1 MNEILRK
8 SISVVYKLAFLLS
21 VLIFINI
28 LFGPLVRATDSGLAC
43 PDWPLCH
50 GKVIPPPEFRIWM
63 EVGHRIYSGLLG
75 FVILALAI
83 IIFKNSE
90 LRSRFGLSAFT
101 ALVVL
106 VNQVIL
112 GKLTVTKLLDPG
124 TVNMH
129 LLNAVFLFTLIVSIT
144 AKANFILKT
153 GITSLDS
160 INWLKFTLSIIIMFS
175 AAAIKHYFS
184 ITSRDVNIINVLI
197 VAYSIIVYLSPI
209 VVIFLIHWRDIIKLQ
224 NLLIVITLLVI
235 SFQLF
240 LGGRVSSNYAGLA
253 CSDWPTCKG
262 QWFPAMEGLVQIQME
277 HRFVAY
283 LIVFLIILNVAVSIF
298 KSYDPRTRLFLKLAL
313 YAVGF
318 QIILGVS
325 NVLFQLPTL
334 VTAAHT
340 GMGVAVFILVYTAL
354 YYRLLPE
361 DNSL

>member
-43 PDWPLCH
+43 LDWPLCH

-144 AKANFILKT
+144 AKANYILKT
-153 GITSLDS
+153 GLEEIRHV
-160 INWLKFTLSIIIMFS
+160 NWLAVFNSK
-175 AAAIKHYFS
+175 
-184 ITSRDVNIINVLI
+184 
-197 VAYSIIVYLSPI
+197 
-209 VVIFLIHWRDIIKLQ
+209 
-224 NLLIVITLLVI
+224 NLLISLTVFLVY
-235 SFQLF
+235 FQLF
-240 LGGRVSSNYAGLA
+240 MGGRVSSNYAGLA
-253 CSDWPTCKG
+253 CPDWPTCNG
-262 QWFPAMEGLVQIQME
+262 QWFPAMEGFVKIQME

-283 LIVFLIILNVAVSIF
+283 LIVFLIIVNVAVSIF

-340 GMGVAVFILVYTAL
+340 GMGVALFILVYTAL

>member
-129 LLNAVFLFTLIVSIT
+129 LLNAVLLFTLIVSIT
-144 AKANFILKT
+144 AKANYILKT
-153 GITSLDS
+153 GLEEIRLV
-160 INWLKFTLSIIIMFS
+160 NWLAVFNSK
-175 AAAIKHYFS
+175 
-184 ITSRDVNIINVLI
+184 
-197 VAYSIIVYLSPI
+197 
-209 VVIFLIHWRDIIKLQ
+209 
-224 NLLIVITLLVI
+224 NLLISLTVFLVY
-235 SFQLF
+235 FQLF
-240 LGGRVSSNYAGLA
+240 MGGRVSSNYAGLA

-283 LIVFLIILNVAVSIF
+283 LIVLLIIVNVAVSIF

>member
-1 MNEILRK
+1 MNETLRK

-75 FVILALAI
+75 FVVLALSI
-83 IIFKNSE
+83 IVFKNSE
-90 LRSRFGLSAFT
+90 LRARFGLLAFT
-101 ALVVL
+101 SLVVL

-129 LLNAVFLFTLIVSIT
+129 LLNAVLLFTLIVSIT
-144 AKANFILKT
+144 AKANYILKT
-153 GITSLDS
+153 GREEIRLV
-160 INWLKFTLSIIIMFS
+160 NWL
-175 AAAIKHYFS
+175 AIFNSK
-184 ITSRDVNIINVLI
+184 
-197 VAYSIIVYLSPI
+197 
-209 VVIFLIHWRDIIKLQ
+209 
-224 NLLIVITLLVI
+224 NLLISLTVFLVY
-235 SFQLF
+235 FQLF
-240 LGGRVSSNYAGLA
+240 MGGRVSSNYAGLA
-253 CSDWPTCKG
+253 CPDWPTCNG
-262 QWFPAMEGLVQIQME
+262 QWFPAMEGFVKIQME

-283 LIVFLIILNVAVSIF
+283 LIVLLIILNVAVSIF

>member
-1 MNEILRK
+1 M
-8 SISVVYKLAFLLS
+8 
-21 VLIFINI
+21 
-28 LFGPLVRATDSGLAC
+28 
-43 PDWPLCH
+43 
-50 GKVIPPPEFRIWM
+50 
-63 EVGHRIYSGLLG
+63 G

-153 GITSLDS
+153 GLEEIRLV
-160 INWLKFTLSIIIMFS
+160 NWLAVFNSK
-175 AAAIKHYFS
+175 
-184 ITSRDVNIINVLI
+184 
-197 VAYSIIVYLSPI
+197 
-209 VVIFLIHWRDIIKLQ
+209 
-224 NLLIVITLLVI
+224 NLLISLTVFLVY
-235 SFQLF
+235 FQLF
-240 LGGRVSSNYAGLA
+240 MGGRVSSNYAGLA

>member
-1 MNEILRK
+1 MNETLRK

-153 GITSLDS
+153 GLEEIRLV
-160 INWLKFTLSIIIMFS
+160 NWLAVFNSK
-175 AAAIKHYFS
+175 
-184 ITSRDVNIINVLI
+184 
-197 VAYSIIVYLSPI
+197 
-209 VVIFLIHWRDIIKLQ
+209 
-224 NLLIVITLLVI
+224 NLLISLTVFLVY
-235 SFQLF
+235 FQLF
-240 LGGRVSSNYAGLA
+240 MGGRVSSNYAGLA

>member
-50 GKVIPPPEFRIWM
+50 GRVIPPAEFRIWM

-129 LLNAVFLFTLIVSIT
+129 LLNAVLLFTLIVSIT
-144 AKANFILKT
+144 AKANYILKT
-153 GITSLDS
+153 GLEEIRLV
-160 INWLKFTLSIIIMFS
+160 NWLAVFNSK
-175 AAAIKHYFS
+175 
-184 ITSRDVNIINVLI
+184 
-197 VAYSIIVYLSPI
+197 
-209 VVIFLIHWRDIIKLQ
+209 
-224 NLLIVITLLVI
+224 NLLISLTVFLVY
-235 SFQLF
+235 FQLF
-240 LGGRVSSNYAGLA
+240 MGGRVSSNYAGLA

-283 LIVFLIILNVAVSIF
+283 LIVLLIIVNVAVSIF

>member
-153 GITSLDS
+153 GLEEIRLV
-160 INWLKFTLSIIIMFS
+160 NWLAVFNSK
-175 AAAIKHYFS
+175 
-184 ITSRDVNIINVLI
+184 
-197 VAYSIIVYLSPI
+197 
-209 VVIFLIHWRDIIKLQ
+209 
-224 NLLIVITLLVI
+224 NLLISLTVFLVY
-235 SFQLF
+235 FQLF
-240 LGGRVSSNYAGLA
+240 MGGRVSSNYAGLA

-340 GMGVAVFILVYTAL
+340 GMGVAGFILVYTAL

>member
-1 MNEILRK
+1 MNEIFRK

-144 AKANFILKT
+144 AKANYILKT
-153 GITSLDS
+153 GLEEIRLV
-160 INWLKFTLSIIIMFS
+160 NWLAVFNSK
-175 AAAIKHYFS
+175 
-184 ITSRDVNIINVLI
+184 
-197 VAYSIIVYLSPI
+197 
-209 VVIFLIHWRDIIKLQ
+209 
-224 NLLIVITLLVI
+224 NLLISLTVFLVY
-235 SFQLF
+235 FQLF
-240 LGGRVSSNYAGLA
+240 MGGRVSSNYAGLA
-253 CSDWPTCKG
+253 CPDWPTCKG

-283 LIVFLIILNVAVSIF
+283 LILFLIIINVAVSIF

>member
-1 MNEILRK
+1 MNETLRK

-75 FVILALAI
+75 FVVLALSI
-83 IIFKNSE
+83 IVFKNSE
-90 LRSRFGLSAFT
+90 LRARFGLLAFT
-101 ALVVL
+101 SLVVL

-144 AKANFILKT
+144 AKANYILKT
-153 GITSLDS
+153 GREEIRLV
-160 INWLKFTLSIIIMFS
+160 NWL
-175 AAAIKHYFS
+175 AIFNSK
-184 ITSRDVNIINVLI
+184 
-197 VAYSIIVYLSPI
+197 
-209 VVIFLIHWRDIIKLQ
+209 
-224 NLLIVITLLVI
+224 NLLISLTVFLVY
-235 SFQLF
+235 FQLF
-240 LGGRVSSNYAGLA
+240 MGGRVSSNYAGLA
-253 CSDWPTCKG
+253 CPDWPTCNG
-262 QWFPAMEGLVQIQME
+262 QWFPAMEGFVKIQME

-283 LIVFLIILNVAVSIF
+283 LIVFLIIVNVAVSIF

-340 GMGVAVFILVYTAL
+340 GMGVALFILVYTAL

>member
-153 GITSLDS
+153 GLEEIRLV
-160 INWLKFTLSIIIMFS
+160 NWLAVFNSK
-175 AAAIKHYFS
+175 
-184 ITSRDVNIINVLI
+184 
-197 VAYSIIVYLSPI
+197 
-209 VVIFLIHWRDIIKLQ
+209 
-224 NLLIVITLLVI
+224 NLLISLTVFLVY
-235 SFQLF
+235 FQLF
-240 LGGRVSSNYAGLA
+240 MGGRVSSNYAGLA

-325 NVLFQLPTL
+325 FVSTSYTCYRSSYWYGSCCVYLSIY
-334 VTAAHT
+334 
-340 GMGVAVFILVYTAL
+340 GSILSAFA
-354 YYRLLPE
+354 
-361 DNSL
+361 

>member
-153 GITSLDS
+153 GLEEIRLV
-160 INWLKFTLSIIIMFS
+160 NWLAVFNSK
-175 AAAIKHYFS
+175 
-184 ITSRDVNIINVLI
+184 
-197 VAYSIIVYLSPI
+197 
-209 VVIFLIHWRDIIKLQ
+209 
-224 NLLIVITLLVI
+224 NLLISLTVFLVY
-235 SFQLF
+235 FQLF
-240 LGGRVSSNYAGLA
+240 MGGRVSSNYAGLA

-340 GMGVAVFILVYTAL
+340 GMGVALFILVYTAL

>member
-124 TVNMH
+124 TVNMY

-153 GITSLDS
+153 GLEEIRLV
-160 INWLKFTLSIIIMFS
+160 NWLAVFNSK
-175 AAAIKHYFS
+175 
-184 ITSRDVNIINVLI
+184 
-197 VAYSIIVYLSPI
+197 
-209 VVIFLIHWRDIIKLQ
+209 
-224 NLLIVITLLVI
+224 NLLISLTVFLVY
-235 SFQLF
+235 FQLF
-240 LGGRVSSNYAGLA
+240 MGGRVSSNYAGLA

>member
-144 AKANFILKT
+144 AKANYILKT
-153 GITSLDS
+153 GREEIRLV
-160 INWLKFTLSIIIMFS
+160 NWL
-175 AAAIKHYFS
+175 AIFNSK
-184 ITSRDVNIINVLI
+184 
-197 VAYSIIVYLSPI
+197 
-209 VVIFLIHWRDIIKLQ
+209 
-224 NLLIVITLLVI
+224 NLLISLTVFLVY
-235 SFQLF
+235 FQLF
-240 LGGRVSSNYAGLA
+240 MGGRVSSNYAGLA

-283 LIVFLIILNVAVSIF
+283 LIVFLIIVNVAVSIF

-340 GMGVAVFILVYTAL
+340 GMGVALFILVYTAL

>member
-1 MNEILRK
+1 LLPFSNRLALENRMNEILRK

-153 GITSLDS
+153 GLEEIRLV
-160 INWLKFTLSIIIMFS
+160 NWLAVFNSK
-175 AAAIKHYFS
+175 
-184 ITSRDVNIINVLI
+184 
-197 VAYSIIVYLSPI
+197 
-209 VVIFLIHWRDIIKLQ
+209 
-224 NLLIVITLLVI
+224 NLLISLTVFLVY
-235 SFQLF
+235 FQLF
-240 LGGRVSSNYAGLA
+240 MGGRVSSNYAGLA

>member
-1 MNEILRK
+1 MNETLRK

-63 EVGHRIYSGLLG
+63 EVGHRIYSGLFG

-101 ALVVL
+101 AFVVL

-144 AKANFILKT
+144 AKANYILKT
-153 GITSLDS
+153 GREEIRLV
-160 INWLKFTLSIIIMFS
+160 NWL
-175 AAAIKHYFS
+175 AIFNS
-184 ITSRDVNIINVLI
+184 N
-197 VAYSIIVYLSPI
+197 
-209 VVIFLIHWRDIIKLQ
+209 
-224 NLLIVITLLVI
+224 NLLISLTVFLVY
-235 SFQLF
+235 FQLF
-240 LGGRVSSNYAGLA
+240 MGCRVSSNYAGLA
-253 CSDWPTCKG
+253 CPYWPTCNG
-262 QWFPAMEGLVQIQME
+262 QWFPAMEGFVKIQME

-283 LIVFLIILNVAVSIF
+283 LIVFLIIVNVAVSIF

-340 GMGVAVFILVYTAL
+340 GMGVALFILVYTAL
-354 YYRLLPE
+354 
-361 DNSL
+361 

>member
-153 GITSLDS
+153 GLEEIRLV
-160 INWLKFTLSIIIMFS
+160 NWLAVFNSK
-175 AAAIKHYFS
+175 
-184 ITSRDVNIINVLI
+184 
-197 VAYSIIVYLSPI
+197 
-209 VVIFLIHWRDIIKLQ
+209 
-224 NLLIVITLLVI
+224 NLLISLTVFLVY
-235 SFQLF
+235 FQLF
-240 LGGRVSSNYAGLA
+240 MGGRVSSNYAGLA
-253 CSDWPTCKG
+253 CPDWPTCNG
-262 QWFPAMEGLVQIQME
+262 QWFPAMEGFVKIQME

-283 LIVFLIILNVAVSIF
+283 LIVFLIIVNVAVSIF

-340 GMGVAVFILVYTAL
+340 GMGVALFILVYTAL

>member
-144 AKANFILKT
+144 AEANFILKT
-153 GITSLDS
+153 GLEEIRLV
-160 INWLKFTLSIIIMFS
+160 NWLAVFNSK
-175 AAAIKHYFS
+175 
-184 ITSRDVNIINVLI
+184 
-197 VAYSIIVYLSPI
+197 
-209 VVIFLIHWRDIIKLQ
+209 
-224 NLLIVITLLVI
+224 NLLISLTVFLVY
-235 SFQLF
+235 FQLF
-240 LGGRVSSNYAGLA
+240 MGGRVSSNYAGLA

>member
-1 MNEILRK
+1 MNETLRK

-75 FVILALAI
+75 FVVLALSI
-83 IIFKNSE
+83 IVFKNSE
-90 LRSRFGLSAFT
+90 LRARFGLLAFT
-101 ALVVL
+101 SLVVL

-144 AKANFILKT
+144 AKANYILKT
-153 GITSLDS
+153 GLEEIRLV
-160 INWLKFTLSIIIMFS
+160 NWLAVFNSK
-175 AAAIKHYFS
+175 
-184 ITSRDVNIINVLI
+184 
-197 VAYSIIVYLSPI
+197 
-209 VVIFLIHWRDIIKLQ
+209 
-224 NLLIVITLLVI
+224 NLLISLTVFLVY
-235 SFQLF
+235 FQLF
-240 LGGRVSSNYAGLA
+240 MGGRVSSNYAGLA
-253 CSDWPTCKG
+253 CPDWPTCNG
-262 QWFPAMEGLVQIQME
+262 QWFPAMEGFVKIQME

-283 LIVFLIILNVAVSIF
+283 LIVFLIIVNVAVSIF

-340 GMGVAVFILVYTAL
+340 GMGVALFILVYTAL

>member
-101 ALVVL
+101 AFVVL

-153 GITSLDS
+153 GLEEIRLV
-160 INWLKFTLSIIIMFS
+160 NWLAVFNSK
-175 AAAIKHYFS
+175 
-184 ITSRDVNIINVLI
+184 
-197 VAYSIIVYLSPI
+197 
-209 VVIFLIHWRDIIKLQ
+209 
-224 NLLIVITLLVI
+224 NLLISLTVFLVY
-235 SFQLF
+235 FQLF
-240 LGGRVSSNYAGLA
+240 MGGRVSSNYAGLA

>member
-1 MNEILRK
+1 MNETLRK

-75 FVILALAI
+75 FVVLALSI
-83 IIFKNSE
+83 IVFKNSE
-90 LRSRFGLSAFT
+90 LRARFGLLAFT
-101 ALVVL
+101 SLVVL

-129 LLNAVFLFTLIVSIT
+129 LLNAVLLFTLIVSIT
-144 AKANFILKT
+144 AKANYILKT
-153 GITSLDS
+153 GREEIRLV
-160 INWLKFTLSIIIMFS
+160 NWL
-175 AAAIKHYFS
+175 AIFNSK
-184 ITSRDVNIINVLI
+184 
-197 VAYSIIVYLSPI
+197 
-209 VVIFLIHWRDIIKLQ
+209 
-224 NLLIVITLLVI
+224 NLLISLTVFLVY
-235 SFQLF
+235 FQLF
-240 LGGRVSSNYAGLA
+240 MGGRVSSNYAGLA
-253 CSDWPTCKG
+253 CPDWPTCNG
-262 QWFPAMEGLVQIQME
+262 QWFPAMEGFVKIQME

-283 LIVFLIILNVAVSIF
+283 LIVLLIILNVAVSIF
-298 KSYDPRTRLFLKLAL
+298 KSYDPQTRLFLKLAL

>member
-1 MNEILRK
+1 MNESFRK
-8 SISVVYKLAFLLS
+8 SISNIYKLAFLLS

-63 EVGHRIYSGLLG
+63 EVGHRIYSAILG

-83 IIFKNSE
+83 LVFKNSDM
-90 LRSRFGLSAFT
+90 RARFDLLSFT
-101 ALVVL
+101 ALMVL

-129 LLNAVFLFTLIVSIT
+129 LLNAVLLFTLIVSIA
-144 AKANFILKT
+144 AKANYILKT
-153 GITSLDS
+153 GLEEIRLV
-160 INWLKFTLSIIIMFS
+160 NWKGIFS
-175 AAAIKHYFS
+175 S
-184 ITSRDVNIINVLI
+184 S
-197 VAYSIIVYLSPI
+197 
-209 VVIFLIHWRDIIKLQ
+209 
-224 NLLIVITLLVI
+224 NLLISFTVFLVA
-235 SFQLF
+235 FQLF
-240 LGGRVSSNYAGLA
+240 MGGRVSSNYAGLA
-253 CSDWPTCKG
+253 CPDWPTCHG
-262 QWFPAMEGLVQIQME
+262 NWFPEMEGLVRIQME
-277 HRFVAY
+277 HRIVAY
-283 LIVFLIILNVAVSIF
+283 IILALIITNVIVSIL
-298 KSYDPRTRLFLKLAL
+298 KGYDKRTRLFLRMAL
-313 YAVGF
+313 YTVGV

-334 VTAAHT
+334 VTASHT
-340 GMGVAVFILVYTAL
+340 GMGVALFILIYTAL

>member
-129 LLNAVFLFTLIVSIT
+129 LLNAVLLFTLIVSIT

-153 GITSLDS
+153 GLEEIRLV
-160 INWLKFTLSIIIMFS
+160 NWLAVFNSK
-175 AAAIKHYFS
+175 
-184 ITSRDVNIINVLI
+184 
-197 VAYSIIVYLSPI
+197 
-209 VVIFLIHWRDIIKLQ
+209 
-224 NLLIVITLLVI
+224 NLLISLTVFLVY
-235 SFQLF
+235 FQLF
-240 LGGRVSSNYAGLA
+240 MGGRVSSNYAGLA

>member
-1 MNEILRK
+1 MNETLRK

-144 AKANFILKT
+144 AKANYILKT
-153 GITSLDS
+153 GREEIRLV
-160 INWLKFTLSIIIMFS
+160 NWL
-175 AAAIKHYFS
+175 AIFNSK
-184 ITSRDVNIINVLI
+184 
-197 VAYSIIVYLSPI
+197 
-209 VVIFLIHWRDIIKLQ
+209 
-224 NLLIVITLLVI
+224 NLLISLTVFLVY
-235 SFQLF
+235 FQLF
-240 LGGRVSSNYAGLA
+240 MGGRVSSNYAGLA

-283 LIVFLIILNVAVSIF
+283 LIVFLIIVNVAVSIF

-340 GMGVAVFILVYTAL
+340 GMGVALFILVYTAL

>member
-144 AKANFILKT
+144 AKANYILKT
-153 GITSLDS
+153 GREEIRLV
-160 INWLKFTLSIIIMFS
+160 NWL
-175 AAAIKHYFS
+175 AIFNSK
-184 ITSRDVNIINVLI
+184 
-197 VAYSIIVYLSPI
+197 
-209 VVIFLIHWRDIIKLQ
+209 
-224 NLLIVITLLVI
+224 NLLISLTVFLVY
-235 SFQLF
+235 FQLF
-240 LGGRVSSNYAGLA
+240 MGGRVSSNYAGLA

-277 HRFVAY
+277 HRFVAH

-340 GMGVAVFILVYTAL
+340 GMGVALFILVYTAL

>member
-75 FVILALAI
+75 FVVLALSI
-83 IIFKNSE
+83 IVFKNSE
-90 LRSRFGLSAFT
+90 LRARFGLLAFT
-101 ALVVL
+101 SLVVL

-129 LLNAVFLFTLIVSIT
+129 LLNAVLLFTLIVSIT

-153 GITSLDS
+153 GLEEIRLV
-160 INWLKFTLSIIIMFS
+160 NWLAVFNSK
-175 AAAIKHYFS
+175 
-184 ITSRDVNIINVLI
+184 
-197 VAYSIIVYLSPI
+197 
-209 VVIFLIHWRDIIKLQ
+209 
-224 NLLIVITLLVI
+224 NLLISLTVFLVY
-235 SFQLF
+235 FQLF
-240 LGGRVSSNYAGLA
+240 MGGRVSSNYAGLA

>member
-75 FVILALAI
+75 FVILALSI
-83 IIFKNSE
+83 IVFKNSE
-90 LRSRFGLSAFT
+90 LRARFGLLAFT
-101 ALVVL
+101 SLVVL

-129 LLNAVFLFTLIVSIT
+129 LLNAVLLFTLIVSIT
-144 AKANFILKT
+144 AKANYILKT
-153 GITSLDS
+153 GLEEIRLV
-160 INWLKFTLSIIIMFS
+160 NWLAVFNSK
-175 AAAIKHYFS
+175 
-184 ITSRDVNIINVLI
+184 
-197 VAYSIIVYLSPI
+197 
-209 VVIFLIHWRDIIKLQ
+209 
-224 NLLIVITLLVI
+224 NLLISLTVFLVY
-235 SFQLF
+235 FQLF
-240 LGGRVSSNYAGLA
+240 MGGRVSSNYAGLA
-253 CSDWPTCKG
+253 CPDWPTCKG

-283 LIVFLIILNVAVSIF
+283 LILFLIIINVAVSIF

>member
-153 GITSLDS
+153 GLEEIRLV
-160 INWLKFTLSIIIMFS
+160 NWLAVFNSK
-175 AAAIKHYFS
+175 
-184 ITSRDVNIINVLI
+184 
-197 VAYSIIVYLSPI
+197 
-209 VVIFLIHWRDIIKLQ
+209 
-224 NLLIVITLLVI
+224 NLLISLTVFLVY
-235 SFQLF
+235 FQLF
-240 LGGRVSSNYAGLA
+240 MGGRVSSNYAGLA
-253 CSDWPTCKG
+253 CPDWPTCNG